1 MHSSPRYV
9 IYKQSFYF
17 SETAFL
23 ICKMERV
30 MRMKQSNG
38 SKGRGWVLNFACYTV
53 QLLLFLSFCFTL
65 GLLTLLSVK
74 MPNKYSY
81 VLNAP
86 HTEKAFR
93 PTRSNSGD
101 CGINSRIYIRP
112 DLMSTSCAM
121 LDQSPYFSDSLCLLQ
136 ELFHF

>member
-1 MHSSPRYV
+1 VLFQLGFTVVLRKTNLVSSRDVALLMHSSPRYV

-53 QLLLFLSFCFTL
+53 
-65 GLLTLLSVK
+65 
-74 MPNKYSY
+74 
-81 VLNAP
+81 
-86 HTEKAFR
+86 
-93 PTRSNSGD
+93 
-101 CGINSRIYIRP
+101 
-112 DLMSTSCAM
+112 
-121 LDQSPYFSDSLCLLQ
+121 
-136 ELFHF
+136 